1 MSLLCRDVRIVD
13 EQTDSV
19 GSVYIERGR
28 IVAVVEAGVP
38 IESCRPTM
46 IIEGK
51 AAGSDNRLVLM
62 PSFIDLHA
70 HFREPGFPDKETLES
85 GSLAAVAGGYGTV
98 VCMANT
104 RPVIDSVEAAMAL
117 CARAQTLGLI
127 DLYPVLALTRGMEGK
142 DSSHLVEAA
151 GSALIGDAIRMLSE
165 DGKDVA
171 DDLAMVAAMEAA
183 RELDL
188 PVSCHCDS
196 GGEAAATARA
206 IRLAGQA
213 GCRVHVAH
221 VASVGALAA
230 IRAARKAG
238 MGRREL
244 TCEVTPHHLALT
256 TADARSLGVDSW
268 GRVAP
273 PLGTDADRAAL
284 LAAIQDGT
292 VDALATDHAP
302 HRAEDKLSGAPGFTG
317 LETAFAIYLG
327 ALVQAGLITLG
338 RLSALLSANPA
349 RILGLH
355 DRGRVQTGLRAD
367 LVLVDPALDWTVQQ
381 MDFRSRGANSPF
393 IGRHCRGRVLM
404 TLRAGN
410 VVYDRSQA

>member
-28 IVAVVEAGVP
+28 IVAVAEAGVP

-51 AAGSDNRLVLM
+51 VAGSDHRLVLM
-62 PSFIDLHA
+62 PSFIDMHA
-70 HFREPGFPDKETLES
+70 HFREPGFPEKETLES

-104 RPVIDSVEAAMAL
+104 KPVIDSVEAAMAL
-117 CARAQTLGLI
+117 RARAQTLGLI
-127 DLYPVLALTRGMEGK
+127 DLYPVLALTRGMEGT
-142 DSSHLVEAA
+142 DCSHLVEAA

-165 DGKDVA
+165 DGKDVVN
-171 DDLAMVAAMEAA
+171 DPAMVAAMEAA

-206 IRLAGQA
+206 IRLAQA
-213 GCRVHVAH
+213 TGCRVHVAH
-221 VASVGALAA
+221 VSSIGALAA
-230 IRAARKAG
+230 IRSARAAG
-238 MGRREL
+238 FPGL
-244 TCEVTPHHLALT
+244 TCEATPHHLALT
-256 TADARSLGVDSW
+256 EADALSLGVDSW

-273 PLGTDADRAAL
+273 PLGTDVDRAAL
-284 LAAIQDGT
+284 LGAIQDGT

-302 HRAEDKLSGAPGFTG
+302 HRADDKLAGAPGFTG
-317 LETAFAIYLG
+317 LETAFAVYMG
-327 ALVQAGLITLG
+327 ELVQTGLITLG

-355 DRGRVQTGLRAD
+355 DRGRVRMGLRAD
-367 LVLVDPALDWTVQQ
+367 LVLVDPELDWTVRPK
-381 MDFRSRGANSPF
+381 DFRSRGVNSPF

-410 VVYDRSQA
+410 VVYDRRQA

>member
-1 MSLLCRDVRIVD
+1 MSLLCRDVHIVD

-28 IVAVVEAGVP
+28 IVAVAEAGVP

-51 AAGSDNRLVLM
+51 AAGSDHRLVLM

-70 HFREPGFPDKETLES
+70 HFREPGFSDKETLES
-85 GSLAAVAGGYGTV
+85 GSLAAAAGGYGTV

-104 RPVIDSVEAAMAL
+104 TPVIDSVEAAMVL
-117 CARAQTLGLI
+117 RARAQTLGLI

-171 DDLAMVAAMEAA
+171 ADPAMVAAMEAA

-230 IRAARKAG
+230 IRAARAAG
-238 MGRREL
+238 AAGVS
-244 TCEVTPHHLALT
+244 CEVTPHHLALT
-256 TADARSLGVDSW
+256 EADALSLGADSW
-268 GRVAP
+268 GMVAP

-302 HRAEDKLSGAPGFTG
+302 HRAEDKLAGAPGFMG
-317 LETAFAIYLG
+317 LETAFSVYLG
-327 ALVQAGLITLG
+327 ALVQTGLISLG

-355 DRGRVQTGLRAD
+355 DRGRVRTGLRAD
-367 LVLVDPALDWTVQQ
+367 LVLIDPELDWTVRPK
-381 MDFRSRGANSPF
+381 DFRSRGVNSPF
-393 IGRHCRGRVLM
+393 IGRHCRGRVMM
-404 TLRAGN
+404 TLRAGTI
-410 VVYDRSQA
+410 VYDRSEA